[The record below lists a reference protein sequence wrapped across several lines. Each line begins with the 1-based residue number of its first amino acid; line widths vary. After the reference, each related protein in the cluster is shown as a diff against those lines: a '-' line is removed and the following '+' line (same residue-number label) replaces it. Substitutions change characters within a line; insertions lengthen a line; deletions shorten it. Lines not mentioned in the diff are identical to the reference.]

1 MKVGRRSLL
10 GAGFSALGRWRLIF
24 LLTATAAVLGAGAA
38 SPLGPVLREEI
49 GGRLAGDH
57 FLRNDAAQAPADAF
71 DFLREK
77 WANVTGWGR
86 SSLWAALAGVLLQ
99 IFFTG
104 GIIETLGTSGSR
116 APGDFWSASRRH
128 FAHNAKC
135 FALATI
141 LAAILLGIWVSAVGA
156 AGKSLFE
163 NVPPH
168 ATARSLWT
176 AASFL
181 VSALLLGTIALFGA
195 LAKAARRGAP
205 AIGALAGF
213 RDARRRLRGQW
224 ARGLGILIFWCLG
237 GLVALAIL
245 FGAAWYQRTPT
256 GASVLVNLVVLAM
269 SLAAI
274 PAAKVGAW
282 GSLLELYDRREEEAR
297 EALRAAQR
305 REEALAIPTA
315 PAPTEDR
322 GLRTEDPTGETREP
336 DSGPSSF

>member
-1 MKVGRRSLL
+1 MKMRRSLL
-10 GAGFSALGRWRLIF
+10 GAGFAALGRWRLIF

-49 GGRLAGDH
+49 GSRLAGDH
-57 FLRNDAAQAPADAF
+57 FLRNDPAQAPADAF

-77 WANVTGWGR
+77 WSDVTGWGR
-86 SSLWAALAGVLLQ
+86 ASLFAALAGVLLQ

-104 GIIETLGTSGSR
+104 GIVESVGVPASS
-116 APGDFWSASRRH
+116 PGDFWSASRRH

-135 FALATI
+135 FALAAI
-141 LAAILLGIWVSAVGA
+141 LGAILLGIWVSVVGA

-176 AASFL
+176 AVSFL
-181 VSALLLGTIALFGA
+181 VSALLLAAIALFGA

-213 RDARRRLRGQW
+213 RDARRRLRGYW
-224 ARGLGILIFWCLG
+224 AHGLGILIFWCLG

-245 FGAAWYQRTPT
+245 FGAAWRQQTPT
-256 GASVLVNLVVLAM
+256 SASVVVNLLLLAL

-322 GLRTEDPTGETREP
+322 GPRTEDPADETPES
-336 DSGPSSF
+336 DSGPTSF